1 MFPKKINTA
10 IDKHQVTQIN
20 VTLSGISGDEHVY
33 EECIDE
39 DRVILQCAP
48 EHYSRLK
55 KHFPES
61 SHLFVNGGFGENL
74 TAEGMNEHNMC
85 IGDILQIGKVKLE
98 LCLPRQ
104 PCFKLNH
111 RFEQPSISRYV
122 QDNAQTGWFYRTLSE
137 GVINLGDNIELLKR
151 PNPEWTIAKVQH
163 YLYVE
168 TDNKQAAEKLV
179 ELEPFADEVKD
190 VFKHRLASNSAE
202 DWSSQLSNESA
213 RLEVRVVKIIDESDK
228 VKRLLLS
235 RTDLGPLPA
244 FTAGAHICLHLD
256 NGLTRA
262 YSLCA
267 PLNNDC
273 YEVAVGLAPDS
284 RGGSKYIHEQ
294 IKLRDVLQIS
304 EPANLFTMTRSKK
317 QIFVAAGIG
326 ITPFLVMIEEAAAN
340 DEAFELHYCV
350 DDTTDYQFQS
360 QLAKYQDN
368 VFTYSLEQPLEINK
382 LLDNHQRGTHVYTCG
397 SPAFIRLVK
406 EAAEHWSPDNVH
418 FENFSAESVTDA
430 NEFMVN
436 IQGSEQQINVPAD
449 QSMLNAL
456 RDNGIEINSGCET
469 GRCGACCVDYQG
481 EVEHKDSILTK
492 SERKRCMIPCVSR
505 AKGADLTISLP

>member
-1 MFPKKINTA
+1 MFPQKINTA

-48 EHYSRLK
+48 EHYSSLK
-55 KHFPES
+55 ARFPDS

-85 IGDILQIGKVKLE
+85 IGDILQIGEVKLE

-111 RFEQPSISRYV
+111 RFEQPSISRHV
-122 QDNAQTGWFYRTLSE
+122 QDNAQTGWFYRALSE
-137 GVINLGDNIELLKR
+137 GIINQGDNIELLER

-168 TDNKQAAEKLV
+168 TDNKLLTKKLA
-179 ELEPFADEVKD
+179 ELEPLADEVKD

-202 DWSSQLSNESA
+202 DWNDGEAAL
-213 RLEVRVVKIIDESDK
+213 LEVRVVKIIDESDK

-235 RTDLGPLPA
+235 RTDLSPLPA
-244 FTAGAHICLHLD
+244 FTAGAHISLHLG

-267 PLNNDC
+267 SLNNDC

-294 IKLRDVLQIS
+294 LKLRDVLQIS
-304 EPANLFTMTRSKK
+304 EPANLFTMTRAKK
-317 QIFVAAGIG
+317 QVFAAAGIG

-340 DEAFELHYCV
+340 NEQFELHYCV
-350 DDTTDYQFQS
+350 DDTKNYPFQS
-360 QLAKYQDN
+360 QLAQYQDN
-368 VFTYSLEQPLEINK
+368 VFTYSLDQPLDINA

-397 SPAFIRLVK
+397 SPGFTRLVK
-406 EAAEHWSPDNVH
+406 EAAQHWSLDNVH
-418 FENFSAESVTDA
+418 YENFTAELAADA
-430 NEFMVN
+430 SEFIVN
-436 IQGSEQQINVPAD
+436 IQGSGLQINVPAD

-456 RDNGIEINSGCET
+456 RDNGIDINSGCET
-469 GRCGACCVDYQG
+469 GRCGACRVDYQG

-492 SERKRCMIPCVSR
+492 SEKKQCMIPCVSR
-505 AKGADLTISLP
+505 AKGAELTISLP